1 MTNHPTSPTDTP
13 TQVDVLAI
21 GAGPFNLGFAA
32 LAQPLVDSSELSL
45 AVLDKRDGFCW
56 HPGMMLPTATTQ
68 VPFIADLVTMADP
81 TSPYSFLNY
90 CKQQGRMHHFFIKED
105 FYPLRAEYSDYCVWV
120 AGQLDTLH
128 WNHNVTR
135 IEQHAD
141 GTFTAHY
148 SHPTGTDQIQARHL
162 VIGVGTEPFVPEDLA
177 GALDAPKV
185 LHSADY
191 LHRKEEI
198 LPADSITIIGSGQSA
213 AEIYLDLIEQRATQG
228 KRLDW
233 FTRSPRFFPMEYTK
247 LTLEMTSPDYA
258 RYFRSLPEA
267 TRDRT
272 NREQRNLYKGIS
284 GDTVNE
290 IYDAL
295 YRFSRTSE
303 LRSTLRAGCAV
314 SWAPGAQPTDG
325 TTGPHRLR
333 VEHAESGATG
343 VHATNVLILATGY
356 RAPTIPAFLEPLR
369 GSFNVD
375 AAGRYAV
382 APDFSINDD
391 ATIHVQNAEE
401 HTHSLISPDLGMGP
415 WRNSTI
421 LASITGREVYPLE
434 RDIAFQTFGGEGL

>member
-32 LAQPLVDSSELSL
+32 LAQPLVDSGELSL

-105 FYPLRAEYSDYCVWV
+105 FYPLRAEYSDYCAWV

-135 IEQHAD
+135 VEQHAD

-148 SHPTGTDQIQARHL
+148 SHPTGTNQVHARHL

-177 GALDAPKV
+177 GALNAPNV

-272 NREQRNLYKGIS
+272 NREQRNLYKGIFRR
-284 GDTVNE
+284 
-290 IYDAL
+290 YDQ
-295 YRFSRTSE
+295 RD
-303 LRSTLRAGCAV
+303 LRRPLPLLPHQRAAINAARRVRGV
-314 SWAPGAQPTDG
+314 VGA
-325 TTGPHRLR
+325 R
-333 VEHAESGATG
+333 
-343 VHATNVLILATGY
+343 
-356 RAPTIPAFLEPLR
+356 RAPHGWHHGDPPP
-369 GSFNVD
+369 
-375 AAGRYAV
+375 AGRARGIRRHRCSCHQCAHPRHRVPCPHYSRL
-382 APDFSINDD
+382 PR
-391 ATIHVQNAEE
+391 ATA
-401 HTHSLISPDLGMGP
+401 
-415 WRNSTI
+415 RI
-421 LASITGREVYPLE
+421 LQRRRHRPLCGRPGFLH
-434 RDIAFQTFGGEGL
+434 